1 MSGTRPTQQ
10 EFMLTS
16 NGHHTVPADPTTG
29 SHIHEESGQ
38 KKNKIIIIFIF
49 VNIHALVMSVKIYA
63 LFKSEVSEHIGQV
76 FPYASQTRVS
86 IFANK
91 VLLTF

>member
-1 MSGTRPTQQ
+1 
-10 EFMLTS
+10 MLTS

-38 KKNKIIIIFIF
+38 KKNKIIIF
-49 VNIHALVMSVKIYA
+49 VFFNIHALGMSVKIYA

-76 FPYASQTRVS
+76 FTSASQTRVS

-91 VLLTF
+91 ALLTF